1 MQKAKELKI
10 KTAKGQTTK
19 KRFPKILL
27 KVTKY
32 ENSIEFVRQVRFKAN
47 RGLLQR
53 EGKIKYDLEYQ
64 NTKVSLNVYRAIL
77 RPGLYLS
84 ETAPCAK
91 VHSSNCF
98 WPSKIY

>member
-1 MQKAKELKI
+1 MIGNNSRSKTLQKAKELKI

-19 KRFPKILL
+19 KRFAKILL

-53 EGKIKYDLEYQ
+53 EGKIKYAF
-64 NTKVSLNVYRAIL
+64 RI
-77 RPGLYLS
+77 
-84 ETAPCAK
+84 
-91 VHSSNCF
+91 
-98 WPSKIY
+98 SKYKSQP

>member
-27 KVTKY
+27 KATKY
-32 ENSIEFVRQVRFKAN
+32 ENPIEFVRQVRFKAN

-53 EGKIKYDLEYQ
+53 DGKLKYTFRISKYISQ
-64 NTKVSLNVYRAIL
+64 L
-77 RPGLYLS
+77 RH
-84 ETAPCAK
+84 EAQI
-91 VHSSNCF
+91 F
-98 WPSKIY
+98 SKC